1 MVSQSMIPLKRS
13 VNGLMCP
20 LDVNLSMAEI
30 GVLNYLRV
38 VKEVD
43 FGVYLDGGEHGE
55 ILLPRR
61 YVPANCKVNDNIM
74 VFIYLDSEDRLIATT
89 EKPYAMVGDFA
100 LLKVVAVNSVGAFLD
115 WGLPKDLLVP
125 FSKQSSNME
134 KGKSYIVRVY
144 VDKQSNRIAGS
155 TRLDR
160 YLDNDTGS
168 FHAGQEVELL
178 ICNQTDIGYKAIING
193 THWGVL
199 YSNEVFQSLK
209 RGQKT
214 EGYIKKVRD
223 DNKIDLCLQK
233 PGYEKVD
240 DITETILNVLKKK
253 GGFLPVTDKSSP
265 EIIYKLFGV
274 SKKTYKKAIGAIY
287 RKRLITIENN
297 GIKLISK

>member
-1 MVSQSMIPLKRS
+1 
-13 VNGLMCP
+13 
-20 LDVNLSMAEI
+20 MAEI
-30 GVLNYLRV
+30 GVLNNLRV

-61 YVPANCKVNDNIM
+61 YVPANCKVDDKIR

-89 EKPYAMVGDFA
+89 EGPYAMAGDFA
-100 LLKVVAVNSVGAFLD
+100 LLKVVAVNSAGAFLD

-125 FSKQSSNME
+125 FSEQRPLME

-144 VDKQSNRIAGS
+144 VDKQSNRIVAT
-155 TRLDR
+155 TRLDK
-160 YLDNDTGS
+160 YLDNDPGN
-168 FHAGQEVELL
+168 FHAGQEVKLL

-214 EGYIKKVRD
+214 KGYIKKVRD

-233 PGYEKVD
+233 PGYEKVGD
-240 DITETILNVLKKK
+240 VTETILNVLKKK

-274 SKKTYKKAIGAIY
+274 SKKTYKKAICAIY
-287 RKRLITIENN
+287 RKRLVTIENN

>member
-1 MVSQSMIPLKRS
+1 
-13 VNGLMCP
+13 
-20 LDVNLSMAEI
+20 MAEI
-30 GVLNYLRV
+30 GVLNNLRV

-61 YVPANCKVNDNIM
+61 YVPENCKVDDIIR

-89 EKPYAMVGDFA
+89 ETPYAMVGDFA
-100 LLKVVAVNSVGAFLD
+100 LLKVVAVESAGAFLD

-125 FSKQSSNME
+125 FSEQSPIME
-134 KGKSYIVRVY
+134 EGKSYVVRVY
-144 VDKQSNRIAGS
+144 VDKSNRIAGT

-160 YLDNDTGS
+160 YLDNDPGN
-168 FHAGQEVELL
+168 FHVSQKVELL

-199 YSNEVFQSLK
+199 YYNEVFQSLK
-209 RGQKT
+209 SGQKT
-214 EGYIKKVRD
+214 KGYIKKVRD
-223 DNKIDLCLQK
+223 DNKIDLSLQK
-233 PGYEKVD
+233 LGYEKVD
-240 DITETILNVLKKK
+240 DITETILTVLKEQ
-253 GGFLPVTDKSSP
+253 GGFISVTDKSTP
-265 EIIYKLFGV
+265 ETIHKLFGV

-297 GIKLISK
+297 GIKLVS